1 MTRQPAIDVSIL
13 FIVAFQAHPH
23 APLFVRQPV
32 KVLNLPVAFPAGNFT
47 IDMAL
52 MIEQDMLGYIVN
64 LFPRSGGLG
73 IEVFVLLL
81 NPGMFFDDIIV
92 AVQTLFHRWNAGVVG
107 IGNIGVTVLALDL
120 LDTAV
125 HGVAEGDRLFRAE
138 SATRPAPKNI
148 DEGCR

>member
-120 LDTAV
+120 LNAAV

-138 SATRPAPKNI
+138 SAPRPAPKNI